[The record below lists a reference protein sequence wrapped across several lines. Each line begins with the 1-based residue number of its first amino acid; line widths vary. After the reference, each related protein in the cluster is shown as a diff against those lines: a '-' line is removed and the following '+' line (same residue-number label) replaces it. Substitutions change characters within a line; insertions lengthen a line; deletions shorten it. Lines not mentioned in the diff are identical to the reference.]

1 MLKILLVEDD
11 KTIVTN
17 LTEYLNGAGYIV
29 RSVSGQAA
37 AMSALAAEKA
47 DLVLLDVSLAE
58 GNGFSACRA
67 IKAEFDIPVI
77 FLTASGDEYSTV
89 TGFDLG
95 PTIIFRS
102 RSVRESFFPAS
113 KTFSGLQAAR
123 ERP

>member
-58 GNGFSACRA
+58 GNG
-67 IKAEFDIPVI
+67 
-77 FLTASGDEYSTV
+77 L
-89 TGFDLG
+89 
-95 PTIIFRS
+95 FRVQS
-102 RSVRESFFPAS
+102 DQGRI
-113 KTFSGLQAAR
+113 
-123 ERP
+123 

>member
-29 RSVSGQAA
+29 RSVSGQSA
-37 AMSALAAEKA
+37 AMAALAAEKA

-67 IKAEFDIPVI
+67 I
-77 FLTASGDEYSTV
+77 
-89 TGFDLG
+89 
-95 PTIIFRS
+95 
-102 RSVRESFFPAS
+102 
-113 KTFSGLQAAR
+113 
-123 ERP
+123 

>member
-1 MLKILLVEDD
+1 MIKILLVEDD
-11 KTIVTN
+11 KTIVAN

-29 RSVSGQAA
+29 RSVSGQSA
-37 AMSALAAEKA
+37 AMAVLAEEKA

-77 FLTASGDEYSTV
+77 FLTAPAMSTAPLRALTWV
-89 TGFDLG
+89 
-95 PTIIFRS
+95 PTIIYRS
-102 RSVRESFFPAS
+102 RFARESFFPAS
-113 KTFSGLQAAR
+113 KTFSGSPAVR

>member
-37 AMSALAAEKA
+37 AMAALAEEKA

-58 GNGFSACRA
+58 GNGFLRA
-67 IKAEFDIPVI
+67 E
-77 FLTASGDEYSTV
+77 
-89 TGFDLG
+89 
-95 PTIIFRS
+95 RS
-102 RSVRESFFPAS
+102 RPNLISPSFF
-113 KTFSGLQAAR
+113 
-123 ERP
+123 